1 MRPRTAVRIRC
12 AAVQANARASVQTVN
27 APDATKLINEGWSVL
42 DVRPPAETTRLPLEG
57 AVEAPLYI
65 SETRTDPV
73 NMIKRFATWS
83 NGGWW
88 VGATHMIPNPEFA
101 AIVESR
107 LPKDKPVVVAC
118 QTGVRSLAA
127 CDQLARMGYSP
138 LAWLKDGLEAA
149 KPGELP
155 TVPAG
160 KDPRYGGIG
169 GLSEAMGWTKVQT
182 DNGDPQFLGGVN
194 SVLLGVAAFLA
205 LDLLSILV
213 GYIQVRMG
221 GAP

>member
-1 MRPRTAVRIRC
+1 
-12 AAVQANARASVQTVN
+12 
-27 APDATKLINEGWSVL
+27 
-42 DVRPPAETTRLPLEG
+42 
-57 AVEAPLYI
+57 
-65 SETRTDPV
+65 
-73 NMIKRFATWS
+73 
-83 NGGWW
+83 
-88 VGATHMIPNPEFA
+88 MIPNPEFA

-160 KDPRYGGIG
+160 KDPRWVCGRGAAKRG
-169 GLSEAMGWTKVQT
+169 EPPSLPVRAGASGWRWEDQWEAWS
-182 DNGDPQFLGGVN
+182 PL
-194 SVLLGVAAFLA
+194 
-205 LDLLSILV
+205 
-213 GYIQVRMG
+213 
-221 GAP
+221 